1 MIEGLR
7 FLPQVQAQRDEGG
20 WYLTCDDCNLD
31 RPHRRIFRCG
41 WLPAVERTGGM
52 GEFPGAAICPGY
64 TTALPDV
71 EEAYRALSWRRDG
84 QLGEL
89 YDVPLTSL
97 LRLCVDLADVAVKK
111 HEREVIRERQRK
123 LEAERC

>member
-1 MIEGLR
+1 
-7 FLPQVQAQRDEGG
+7 
-20 WYLTCDDCNLD
+20 
-31 RPHRRIFRCG
+31 
-41 WLPAVERTGGM
+41 M
-52 GEFPGAAICPGY
+52 GEYPGATVCPGY

-97 LRLCVDLADVAVKK
+97 LRICVDLADLAVKK
-111 HEREVIRERQRK
+111 QERDALREQKQR
-123 LEAERC
+123 LEAQR

>member
-7 FLPQVQAQRDEGG
+7 FLPQVQAQREEGG
-20 WYLTCDDCNLD
+20 WYLTCDDCTLD
-31 RPHRRIFRCG
+31 SAHRRFFRCG
-41 WLPAVERTGGM
+41 WLPANERTGGM
-52 GEFPGAAICPGY
+52 GEYPGATICPGY
-64 TTALPDV
+64 TTSLPDV

-97 LRLCVDLADVAVKK
+97 LRICVDLADLAVKK
-111 HEREVIRERQRK
+111 QERDALREQKQR
-123 LEAERC
+123 LEAQR